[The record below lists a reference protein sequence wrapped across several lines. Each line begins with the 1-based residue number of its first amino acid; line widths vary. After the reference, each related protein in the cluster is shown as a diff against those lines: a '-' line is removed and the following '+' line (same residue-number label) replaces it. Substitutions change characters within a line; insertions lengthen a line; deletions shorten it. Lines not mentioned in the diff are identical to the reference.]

1 MTSPPPRE
9 ASGASSVSSAAKN
22 YTDRL
27 PLAWGALGCWADP
40 APAGQAQAIAAASSP
55 QSPPATSAEFCMQ
68 DFSISAA
75 SVLETFQSSKVHE
88 GQSEANLRLRLETI
102 GACTQLT
109 AMTPSTTTH
118 ARYQGFC
125 KAGHSPFGVNL
136 LREIIR
142 GADDARMF
150 FYRLRRP
157 TWRGSR
163 KVVRR

>member
-1 MTSPPPRE
+1 MTSPRPRE
-9 ASGASSVSSAAKN
+9 TSGASSVSSAAKN

-55 QSPPATSAEFCMQ
+55 QSPPATSAEFCMR

-75 SVLETFQSSKVHE
+75 SVLETFQSSK

-102 GACTQLT
+102 DACTQLT

-118 ARYQGFC
+118 ARYQGFRQ
-125 KAGHSPFGVNL
+125 AGHSPFGVNL

-163 KVVRR
+163 KVVRS